1 MSLPQFQKKKRV
13 QNISYEYQAK
23 NLKEEA
29 TYQKKQFEDSK
40 DC

>member
-29 TYQKKQFEDSK
+29 K
-40 DC
+40 DILLWMLVQ